1 MDMFIPKGTAAF
13 RFGAFILA
21 LCLAEGLC
29 AQEVFRYRHKE
40 GDQWHVT
47 STVEEEVFVDGEF
60 QYGTEIL
67 NKISVEIR
75 EGEGDDGLL
84 WNRYQIAEKS
94 DDSDVYAWSE
104 EYETQ
109 YRRDIL
115 GYLDELPSDAAVPM
129 VRDVPV
135 FPGYPLRP
143 GESWTAPGT
152 EVFDLTVGFGIP
164 EILKI
169 PFDADYHYMG
179 PVEKDGKKLHAV
191 SVGYG
196 FSWHPDDTDGWDSY
210 DLYPVEIAGVFEQEV
225 YWDAQAGR
233 NYAEEG
239 MFSYTCTMNDGH
251 AYTFRGSSVGR
262 AVYAEPMDRDA
273 LVEEIEEL
281 SDENISAESVD
292 EGVSVSLENIHFV
305 PDRAEM
311 LPGQESVLDRIA
323 GILKKYP
330 ERDILVVG
338 HTAKVPGYGDGIRLS
353 EMRAETV
360 AGYFIENGI
369 RNASQVMIRGKGNTE
384 PVGDNSTEEGRRRNR
399 RVEIIILEN

>member
-1 MDMFIPKGTAAF
+1 MSKAKETISLRSVVFFLILFFTTGLSAQEAF
-13 RFGAFILA
+13 R
-21 LCLAEGLC
+21 
-29 AQEVFRYRHKE
+29 YHHNK

-60 QYGTEIL
+60 QYSTEIL

-94 DDSDVYAWSE
+94 ADSEVYAWSE
-104 EYETQ
+104 EYETL

-115 GYLDELPSDAAVPM
+115 GYLDELPPDTVVPM

-135 FPGYPLRP
+135 FTGYPLRP
-143 GESWTAPGT
+143 GESWTAPGV
-152 EVFDLTVGFGIP
+152 EVFDLELGFGIP
-164 EILKI
+164 EII
-169 PFDADYHYMG
+169 EIHFEADYHYMG
-179 PVEKDGKKLHAV
+179 PVERDGRNLHAV
-191 SVGYG
+191 SIGYG
-196 FSWHPDDTDGWDSY
+196 FSWHPEDLNGWEQY
-210 DLYPVEIAGVFEQEV
+210 ELYPVEIAGVFEQEV
-225 YWDAQAGR
+225 YWDAVAGR

-251 AYTFRGSSVGR
+251 AYTFRGSSQGK
-262 AVYAEPMDRDA
+262 AVYVEHMDKDA

-281 SDENISAESVD
+281 SDDNISAESVD
-292 EGVSVSLENIHFV
+292 DGVSVSLENIHFV

-311 LPGQESVLDRIA
+311 LPGQEALLDRIA
-323 GILKKYP
+323 GVLTKYP
-330 ERDILVVG
+330 DRDILVVG
-338 HTAKVPGYGDGIRLS
+338 HTAKVPGYGDGISLS

-360 AGYFIENGI
+360 AQYFIKNGI
-369 RNASQVMIRGKGNTE
+369 REASQVMIRGKGNTE

-399 RVEIIILEN
+399 RVEIIIMEN